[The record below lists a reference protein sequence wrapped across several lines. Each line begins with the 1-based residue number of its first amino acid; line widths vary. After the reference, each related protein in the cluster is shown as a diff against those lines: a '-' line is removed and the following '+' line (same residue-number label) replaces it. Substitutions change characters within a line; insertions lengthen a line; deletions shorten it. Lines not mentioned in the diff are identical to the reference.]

1 MSRFCHL
8 GQEELVVL
16 VLVAVPCLFVP
27 PVVVAVVVF
36 FMLLLCLFCSLPL
49 AAMVRKRRAQMILR
63 VEAIDMVDGVP
74 CEREGIP
81 GTSIL
86 DWGQII
92 MV

>member
-1 MSRFCHL
+1 
-8 GQEELVVL
+8 
-16 VLVAVPCLFVP
+16 
-27 PVVVAVVVF
+27 
-36 FMLLLCLFCSLPL
+36 
-49 AAMVRKRRAQMILR
+49 MILR